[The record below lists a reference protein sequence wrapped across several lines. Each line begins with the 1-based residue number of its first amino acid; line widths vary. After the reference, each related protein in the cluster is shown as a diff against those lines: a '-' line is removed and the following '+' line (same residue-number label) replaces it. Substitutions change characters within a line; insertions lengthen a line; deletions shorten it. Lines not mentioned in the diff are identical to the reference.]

1 MALKIDNALNQL
13 TFREFSNKK
22 IVVTN
27 TALESFKL
35 QCPRMYMPFG
45 ISCFQSEYGTPKYTV
60 DFTLTGHD
68 DESSFVHKFVTEFR
82 KLEDKICD
90 EVVAQS
96 EAIFNGEKK
105 TFSEVK
111 AMFTS
116 AIRGDGGGWPPKLKA
131 KVEVTSDGEV
141 FKTPIYDEHEKLLA
155 DEPMRGIYAKS
166 SGRAVLELTSIW
178 FFNGKIGGLWK
189 TDQLVVF
196 APSEQK
202 IFKEFAFKNV

>member
-13 TFREFSNKK
+13 TFREFSSKK

-196 APSEQK
+196 APREQK